1 MIRRRQAGFTLVELI
16 LVFVVMGLLAAV
28 ALPGALS
35 NRQSQDELTTR
46 DELKATL
53 RLARQVASAQNQTV
67 CFMRTAVQFQLVYA
81 TAAGVCNLAGT
92 PVLEPGSGQPKVIE
106 LAPNVVLTGANTIVF
121 NPRGQLVPATV
132 NATITVGS
140 TQALTINSETGFV
153 N

>member
-1 MIRRRQAGFTLVELI
+1 MIPRRQAGFTLVELI
-16 LVFVVMGLLAAV
+16 LVIVLMGLLAAV
-28 ALPGALS
+28 ALPGLS

>member
-35 NRQSQDELTTR
+35 NRLSQDELTTR
-46 DELKATL
+46 DEIKATL

-81 TAAGVCNLAGT
+81 TAAGGCNLGGT
-92 PVLEPGSGQPKVIE
+92 PVLEPGSGQPKVVE
-106 LAPNVVLTGANTIVF
+106 LPPNVVLNGANTIQF
-121 NPRGQLVPATV
+121 NVRGQLVPANV
-132 NATITVGS
+132 NANITVGS